1 MLTFFLGNKIVSAW
15 KHLEMFRNAYEI
27 ITKNS
32 KETKYAYFYTSMRII
47 TNSRETCMLLTL
59 VQTSVV
65 YGNMYFPKLIKLL
78 FSFFFFQQFMTPAL
92 HPKNMVHG
100 DRAWGVCGGA
110 GLMLDENSTTVLE
123 PPVK

>member
-32 KETKYAYFYTSMRII
+32 KETKHACFYTSMRII
-47 TNSRETCMLLTL
+47 TNSRETCMLLIL